1 MPPPSWTCLSACTP
15 AYRDPLDWFRAGR
28 AFVTCE
34 VDEDPP
40 YFLRHLGEDS
50 IMIASDYP
58 HGDPSAD
65 WTFVDLLRARTDVS
79 EQAKEKMLGVN
90 AARLFGW

>member
-1 MPPPSWTCLSACTP
+1 
-15 AYRDPLDWFRAGR
+15 
-28 AFVTCE
+28 
-34 VDEDPP
+34 
-40 YFLRHLGEDS
+40 
-50 IMIASDYP
+50 MIASDYP

-65 WTFVDLLRARTDVS
+65 WTFVDLLRARKDVS